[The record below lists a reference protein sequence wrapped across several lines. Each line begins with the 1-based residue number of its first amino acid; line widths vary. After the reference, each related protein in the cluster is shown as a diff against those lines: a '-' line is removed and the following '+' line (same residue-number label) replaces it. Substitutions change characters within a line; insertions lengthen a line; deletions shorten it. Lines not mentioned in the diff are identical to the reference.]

1 MSSPAAF
8 VEESRS
14 TGSVSFSIYLQYF
27 TSGGGI
33 ISVFFLILSC
43 LITQAISSGSDY
55 WLTIWTNASQ
65 HRNVTGNAT
74 IASSWKDKLDDDTAI
89 YVYSALISGVFIF
102 TLIRTLHFFIL
113 CMFSSI
119 KLHNEMFKAVIRAP
133 LRFFDRNP
141 VGRITLYRILYLI

>member
-1 MSSPAAF
+1 MTSAAVF

-14 TGSVSFSIYLQYF
+14 TGSVSFSIYWQYF

-33 ISVFFLILSC
+33 ISIFFLILSC
-43 LITQAISSGSDY
+43 LITQALFSGSDY
-55 WLTIWTNASQ
+55 WLSIWTNASQ

-74 IASSWKDKLDDDTAI
+74 NPLSWKEKLDNETAI
-89 YVYSALISGVFIF
+89 YVYLILISGVFIF
-102 TLIRTLHFFIL
+102 ALIRTLHFFIL

-133 LRFFDRNP
+133 LSFFDKNP
-141 VGRITLYRILYLI
+141 VGMIIF